1 MGRNVDHGSSIE
13 HRGKIPGK
21 IWKKGRS
28 WFPDRE

>member
-21 IWKKGRS
+21 IWKKRKKLVS
-28 WFPDRE
+28 R